1 MIKKV
6 KNGVPWTYFIS
17 DLNGEK
23 IVGTFYKKKLQT
35 PNQKELRVEK
45 VINTKGDKLHVKS
58 KGYDKSF

>member
-6 KNGVPWTYFIS
+6 KNDVPWTYFIS

-23 IVGTFYKKKLQT
+23 IVERFIKKKLQK

-58 KGYDKSF
+58 KGYDNSF